1 MTPEIIFRYCRRRQ
15 EMKCCRLPEGE
26 VVEHVNDVAA
36 IVFILF
42 SQMFQY
48 SYLFLGLP
56 VKPLL
61 VSHHFQGDMLMSLVV
76 VNLQNLS
83 KGAFANHFQNLITI
97 SNVVMRDVNVRA
109 LNKNRR

>member
-1 MTPEIIFRYCRRRQ
+1 MD
-15 EMKCCRLPEGE
+15 
-26 VVEHVNDVAA
+26 DVAA

-48 SYLFLGLP
+48 SYLFLGLS

-61 VSHHFQGDMLMSLVV
+61 VSHHFEGDMLMSFVV

-97 SNVVMRDVNVRA
+97 SNVVMRDVNVRT

>member
-1 MTPEIIFRYCRRRQ
+1 MVSYI
-15 EMKCCRLPEGE
+15 PEGE
-26 VVEHVNDVAA
+26 VVEHVDDVAA

-42 SQMFQY
+42 SQMFQD
-48 SYLFLGLP
+48 SDLFLGLS

-83 KGAFANHFQNLITI
+83 KRAFANHFQNLITI
-97 SNVVMRDVNVRA
+97 SNVVMRDVNVRT

>member
-1 MTPEIIFRYCRRRQ
+1 MNNIAT
-15 EMKCCRLPEGE
+15 
-26 VVEHVNDVAA
+26 VVLV
-36 IVFILF
+36 LF

-48 SYLFLGLP
+48 SDLFLCLS

-97 SNVVMRDVNVRA
+97 SNVVMRDVNVRT